1 VTGGYPRI
9 GQIAA
14 VDLPRLAQL
23 RPGDTVCFQES
34 TLDEA
39 LIRLAARQQR
49 LNHLLETIAQR
60 LQHE

>member
-14 VDLPRLAQL
+14 ADLSRLAQR
-23 RPGDTVCFQES
+23 RPGDTVCFRET

-39 LIRLAARQQR
+39 LMRLSARQQR
-49 LNHLLETIAQR
+49 LTRLLGTIAQR
-60 LQHE
+60 FAQI